1 MGHCNA
7 RRLTLL
13 SPLMRIFLRIAALCF
28 ATSVSLALAQELGP
42 EQLIQS
48 ITDEV
53 FVAMKADQELAAGD
67 KDKVLRLAEQKVLPH
82 IDFEEATRLALSRAW
97 SQASA
102 EQKKKLVTEFRA
114 MLLRTYTNAMSAY
127 AGTQAKYLPSRSKA
141 HGAEATVR
149 YQFSRDGGRPLQ
161 VAYEMRRTGGG
172 WKIYDISIEGMS
184 LVLTY
189 RTEFDGIIKQEG
201 IEGLIRR
208 LAQKNTPAK
217 IAL

>member
-1 MGHCNA
+1 MA
-7 RRLTLL
+7 LV
-13 SPLMRIFLRIAALCF
+13 ALCF
-28 ATSVSLALAQELGP
+28 AACAGLAPAQGLAP

-53 FVAMKADQELAAGD
+53 MAALSTDKELAAGD
-67 KDKVLRLAEQKVLPH
+67 RDKALKLAEEKVLPH

-102 EQKKKLVTEFRA
+102 EQKRRLVTEFRA
-114 MLLRTYTNAMSAY
+114 MLLRTYTNAVSAY
-127 AGTQAKYLPSRSKA
+127 SGTQAKYLPSRSKA
-141 HGAEATVR
+141 QGTEATVR

-161 VAYEMRRTGGG
+161 VSYEMRRQGEA
-172 WKIYDISIEGMS
+172 WKIYDISVEGMS

-208 LAQKNTPAK
+208 LTQKNTPGK
-217 IAL
+217 LAL

>member
-1 MGHCNA
+1 
-7 RRLTLL
+7 
-13 SPLMRIFLRIAALCF
+13 MRILLALVALCF
-28 ATSVSLALAQELGP
+28 AACAGLAPAQALAP

-53 FVAMKADQELAAGD
+53 MTALSTDKELAAGD
-67 KDKVLRLAEQKVLPH
+67 KDKALKLAEEKVLPH

-102 EQKKKLVTEFRA
+102 EQKRRLVTEFRS
-114 MLLRTYTNAMSAY
+114 MLLRTYTNAVSVY
-127 AGTQAKYLPSRSKA
+127 SGTQAKYLPSRSKA
-141 HGAEATVR
+141 QGTEATVR

-161 VAYEMRRTGGG
+161 VAYEMRRTGEA
-172 WKIYDISIEGMS
+172 WKIYDISVEGMS

-208 LAQKNTPAK
+208 LTQKNTAVK
-217 IAL
+217 VAL

>member
-1 MGHCNA
+1 
-7 RRLTLL
+7 
-13 SPLMRIFLRIAALCF
+13 MRILMALVALCF
-28 ATSVSLALAQELGP
+28 AACAGLARAQDLGP

-53 FVAMKADQELAAGD
+53 MTALSTDKELAAGD
-67 KDKVLRLAEQKVLPH
+67 KDKALKLAEEKVLPH

-102 EQKKKLVTEFRA
+102 EQKRRLVTEFRA
-114 MLLRTYTNAMSAY
+114 MLLRTYTNAVSVY
-127 AGTQAKYLPSRSKA
+127 SGTQAKYLPSRSKA
-141 HGAEATVR
+141 QGTEATVR

-161 VAYEMRRTGGG
+161 VAYEMRRAGDA
-172 WKIYDISIEGMS
+172 WKIYDISVEGMS

-208 LAQKNTPAK
+208 LTQKNAAVRL
-217 IAL
+217 AL

>member
-1 MGHCNA
+1 
-7 RRLTLL
+7 
-13 SPLMRIFLRIAALCF
+13 MRILLALVALCF
-28 ATSVSLALAQELGP
+28 AACAGLAPAQALAP

-53 FVAMKADQELAAGD
+53 MTALSADKELAAGD
-67 KDKVLRLAEQKVLPH
+67 KDKALKLAEEKVLPH

-102 EQKKKLVTEFRA
+102 EQKRRLVTEFRS
-114 MLLRTYTNAMSAY
+114 MLLRTYTNAVSVY
-127 AGTQAKYLPSRSKA
+127 SGTQAKYLPSRSKA
-141 HGAEATVR
+141 QGTEATVR

-161 VAYEMRRTGGG
+161 VAYEMRRTGEA
-172 WKIYDISIEGMS
+172 WKIYDISVEGMS

-208 LAQKNTPAK
+208 LTQKNTAVK
-217 IAL
+217 VAL

>member
-1 MGHCNA
+1 
-7 RRLTLL
+7 
-13 SPLMRIFLRIAALCF
+13 MRILLALVALCF
-28 ATSVSLALAQELGP
+28 AACARPAPAQALAP

-53 FVAMKADQELAAGD
+53 MTALSTDKELAAGD
-67 KDKVLRLAEQKVLPH
+67 KDKALKLAEEKVLPH

-102 EQKKKLVTEFRA
+102 EQKRRLVTEFRS
-114 MLLRTYTNAMSAY
+114 MLLRTYTNAVSVY
-127 AGTQAKYLPSRSKA
+127 SGTQAKYLPSRSKA
-141 HGAEATVR
+141 QGTEATVR

-161 VAYEMRRTGGG
+161 VAYEMRRTGEA
-172 WKIYDISIEGMS
+172 WKIYDISVEGMS

-208 LAQKNTPAK
+208 LTQKNTAVK
-217 IAL
+217 VAL

>member
-1 MGHCNA
+1 
-7 RRLTLL
+7 
-13 SPLMRIFLRIAALCF
+13 MRIFLRIAALCF